1 MTSLSPAR
9 RRDRRPWAG
18 LVLAAALAHTTVFV
32 PMSHADQ
39 QDPAGRDEPPA
50 GQATGQGSGEPAEA
64 AGEPAEAAGQGAGE
78 PAVQPAG
85 QGAPDGAGG
94 GARPA
99 RTFGLPQRVGW
110 SWDVEIDLGLRLADR
125 DIDAARGMARL
136 QAGALW
142 ANEPYYFSFGATA
155 ELGGAA
161 ERAVG
166 AQVTMTH
173 LYAGTWT
180 HLGASWLPRDS
191 AVMSSLGA
199 GWSLFGAEWQHR
211 FDDGDA
217 LLLHVRLPLG
227 TTWFL
232 FTHRPVAPTR

>member
-1 MTSLSPAR
+1 MTSLPPPR

-18 LVLAAALAHTTVFV
+18 LVLAAALAQATVFV
-32 PMSHADQ
+32 PVSGAD
-39 QDPAGRDEPPA
+39 E
-50 GQATGQGSGEPAEA
+50 QAA
-64 AGEPAEAAGQGAGE
+64 AGSDEQPTEPSTDQTVDEAAGQAAPDAGSG
-78 PAVQPAG
+78 QPAPDSV
-85 QGAPDGAGG
+85 GA

-110 SWDVEIDLGLRLADR
+110 SWDVEIDLGLRLLDR
-125 DIDAARGMARL
+125 DVDAARGMARL

-155 ELGGAA
+155 EIGGAA
-161 ERAVG
+161 DRGVG

-191 AVMSSLGA
+191 AAMGSLGL

-217 LLLHVRLPLG
+217 VLLHVRLPLG

-232 FTHRPVAPTR
+232 FTHKPVARTRR

>member
-18 LVLAAALAHTTVFV
+18 LVLAAALARTAVFV
-32 PMSHADQ
+32 PVSHADQ
-39 QDPAGRDEPPA
+39 QDTAGSDEPPA
-50 GQATGQGSGEPAEA
+50 GQATGQGS
-64 AGEPAEAAGQGAGE
+64 GE

-155 ELGGAA
+155 EIGGAA
-161 ERAVG
+161 ERGVG

-232 FTHRPVAPTR
+232 FTHRPVARPRR